1 MIGQDVSANEKTY
14 TKADVMRAL
23 ALVEAPIAKDPKA
36 IVLEKAV
43 AEFNLVNTG
52 ANLLA
57 DALIDGM
64 GQEEVSRRKLAECF
78 KIALRNI
85 LEMARKGINTD
96 LGGIA

>member
-1 MIGQDVSANEKTY
+1 MIDQDVSANEKTY

-36 IVLEKAV
+36 IVLEKDVAV
-43 AEFNLVNTG
+43 FNLVNIG

-78 KIALRNI
+78 KLALGE
-85 LEMARKGINTD
+85 LFDAARKGANID